1 MSGVKSAEESRLELI
16 AAMGQELGELFDALS
31 SELTWIHWQWH
42 QFRVLFGTKEST
54 IELLNEAAPV
64 FFRAVQ
70 DVFFEETVLAIARIV
85 DPPATAGKANLSVTR
100 LPALIADPATAS
112 ACANLVAAARKAAEF
127 AIDWRHRHIAHRD
140 LSLAL
145 GDPVAPLQPASR
157 QSVEQAL
164 DALRKVLNHV
174 HGAMMDTTTLYDHSS
189 RVGDAEQ
196 LLGVLR
202 DGLLR
207 QTDRRSA
214 WEKGLLHAD
223 DASPP
228 DVP

>member
-85 DPPATAGKANLSVTR
+85 DPPATAGKTNLSVTEAARSDRRSRDGLSCREPRGCGEESRRIRHR
-100 LPALIADPATAS
+100 LAAPAHRSSRFEPRIGRPGGT
-112 ACANLVAAARKAAEF
+112 AAARQP
-127 AIDWRHRHIAHRD
+127 
-140 LSLAL
+140 
-145 GDPVAPLQPASR
+145 PV
-157 QSVEQAL
+157 
-164 DALRKVLNHV
+164 
-174 HGAMMDTTTLYDHSS
+174 
-189 RVGDAEQ
+189 
-196 LLGVLR
+196 
-202 DGLLR
+202 
-207 QTDRRSA
+207 RRTSA
-214 WEKGLLHAD
+214 
-223 DASPP
+223 
-228 DVP
+228 

>member
-1 MSGVKSAEESRLELI
+1 MSGFKSAEESRLQLI
-16 AAMGQELGELFDALS
+16 AGMGQELGELFDALS
-31 SELTWIHWQWH
+31 SELTWMHCQWH
-42 QFRVLFGTKEST
+42 QFRVLFGAKESRT
-54 IELLNEAAPV
+54 ELLNDAAPV

-70 DVFFEETVLAIARIV
+70 DVFFAETVLAIARMV
-85 DPPATAGKANLSVTR
+85 DPPATAGKTNLSVTR
-100 LPALIADPATAS
+100 LPALLADPATAS
-112 ACANLVAAARKAAEF
+112 ASASLVAAARKAAEF
-127 AIDWRHRHIAHRD
+127 AVDWRYRHIAHRD

-145 GDPVAPLQPASR
+145 GAPVAPLHPASR

-164 DALRKVLNHV
+164 EALRKVLNHT
-174 HGAMMDTTTLYDHSS
+174 HAAMMDTTTLYERSS

-207 QTDRRSA
+207 QADRRSA

-228 DVP
+228 GEP